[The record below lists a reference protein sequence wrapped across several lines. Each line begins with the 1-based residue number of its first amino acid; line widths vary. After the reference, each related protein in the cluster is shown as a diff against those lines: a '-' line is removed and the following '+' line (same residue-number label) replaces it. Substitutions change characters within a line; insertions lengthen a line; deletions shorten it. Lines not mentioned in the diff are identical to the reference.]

1 MSSPCEDATTD
12 EPSYENGSWS
22 MGDDGFD
29 LGVRMNGKRFRIAV
43 WADYFKDSPS
53 ATAAFQKALAIMNDG
68 DDSCEELWDYLE
80 WIVDFF
86 LPQFQSLAPPVVHA
100 GILTLAHLAVRESF
114 ECEFHVIQEKPVP
127 GLVTR
132 LVEEDFEEFDARTLQ
147 TSFPIVGLADVEVPY
162 DDPAGIF
169 SIIPQR
175 VLVHG
180 QFFFYKSSVSTEATR
195 NEIGKYDKIAASGPS
210 SSELPTSR
218 LYAIVVGSKGRLRGL
233 IYHFIKSEERLT
245 WAVDERAPLALR
257 EKWAAQIK
265 DTVAKLHHLGV
276 VWGDVKADNVS
287 STRTVMP

>member
-12 EPSYENGSWS
+12 EPSYEIGSWS

-114 ECEFHVIQEKPVP
+114 RMRVP
-127 GLVTR
+127 
-132 LVEEDFEEFDARTLQ
+132 F
-147 TSFPIVGLADVEVPY
+147 
-162 DDPAGIF
+162 
-169 SIIPQR
+169 
-175 VLVHG
+175 
-180 QFFFYKSSVSTEATR
+180 
-195 NEIGKYDKIAASGPS
+195 
-210 SSELPTSR
+210 
-218 LYAIVVGSKGRLRGL
+218 GSKGRLRGL

-276 VWGDVKADNVS
+276 VWGDVKADNVLVDENS
-287 STRTVMP
+287 NAIVIDLEGGTTQGWVDRGKEGTVEGDAQRIENMMDFIFNDESMLRPPPLGPDDEPIVKLRGY